1 MLLMSVQTSH
11 NLQLIGRSLM
21 RTLAMA
27 QNVTLDGS
35 IEKPANWLDNRQS
48 PRNTITPARRATSR
62 GDRWFS
68 GVFFLND

>member
-1 MLLMSVQTSH
+1 
-11 NLQLIGRSLM
+11 M